1 MNQTEK
7 HSTWLI
13 VGLFMLGVC
22 MRMPITAIPSIVKE
36 IAANLH
42 VPANSLGI
50 LTTIPLI
57 CFAWLSTPVST
68 VARKMGNELTLF
80 MGMIIMVVGSLLRI
94 FNFTSLI
101 WGTILVGVAI
111 TCINVLLPAV
121 ITEKYPSRIGS
132 VTGMYN
138 VSMSLFAAIGA
149 YAITPITAASSWQMA
164 IMVITIVALITLL
177 IWLPNLRFNSK
188 EAETTEGMAKP
199 INMWTK
205 LNAWWLLLF
214 FGFQSLVFYAVV
226 AWLPSIAMDAGL
238 SHNNASLIAGLFQLF
253 SIPFAFLTPL
263 LASRMHNRLPLF
275 LLAGL
280 SPLIGSAMMLVHT
293 SSLAYYIIVSLLL
306 GVGCST
312 AFALSMTLFSLKT
325 RTAAD
330 TRSISGMVQTVGY
343 LIAATGP
350 MIVGQLNAVTH
361 AWDTGIIA
369 IIISC
374 VAVVLFGWLSDR
386 EEYI

>member
-7 HSTWLI
+7 HSAWMI

-36 IAANLH
+36 IASSLQ
-42 VPANSLGI
+42 VPTNSLGI

-57 CFAWLSTPVST
+57 CFACLSTPVS
-68 VARKMGNELTLF
+68 ALAQKMGNELTLF
-80 MGMIIMVVGSLLRI
+80 IGMIIMVVGSLLRI
-94 FNFTSLI
+94 FNFSSLI
-101 WGTILVGVAI
+101 LGTVLVGVAI
-111 TCINVLLPAV
+111 TFINVLLPAV
-121 ITEKYPSRIGS
+121 ITEKYPNRIGS

-149 YAITPITAASSWQMA
+149 YTITPITTSSNWQVA
-164 IMVITIVALITLL
+164 IIVITVVAVITLL

-188 EAETTEGMAKP
+188 EAEVGDNAVKP
-199 INMWTK
+199 ANMWKK
-205 LNAWWLLLF
+205 LNAWWMLLF

-263 LASRMHNRLPLF
+263 LASRLKNRLPLF
-275 LLAGL
+275 ILAGL
-280 SPLIGSAMMLVHT
+280 SPLIGSSMMLVHT
-293 SSLAYYIIVSLLL
+293 SSLAYYIVVSLLL

-325 RTAAD
+325 QTAAD
-330 TRSISGMVQTVGY
+330 TRSLSGMVQTVGY

-350 MIVGQLNAVTH
+350 VIVGQLNAATH
-361 AWDTGIIA
+361 TWDTGIIA

-374 VAVVLFGWLSDR
+374 AAVILFGWLSDR
-386 EEYI
+386 EEYV

>member
-7 HSTWLI
+7 HSAWLI

-36 IAANLH
+36 IAASLQ

-57 CFAWLSTPVST
+57 CFACLSTPVSAI
-68 VARKMGNELTLF
+68 ARKMGNELTLLI
-80 MGMIIMVVGSLLRI
+80 GMVIMVIGSALRI
-94 FNFTSLI
+94 LNFTSLI
-101 WGTILVGVAI
+101 IGTILVGIAI

-121 ITEKYPSRIGS
+121 ITEKYPNRIGS

-149 YAITPITAASSWQMA
+149 YTITPITTHSNWQTA
-164 IMVITIVALITLL
+164 VLVITAVALVTVV

-188 EAETTEGMAKP
+188 EEAVNENANKP
-199 INMWTK
+199 LNMWTR

-263 LASRMHNRLPLF
+263 LASRMHKRMPLF
-275 LLAGL
+275 FLAGL
-280 SPLIGSAMMLVHT
+280 SPLIGSAMMLIHS
-293 SSLAYYIIVSLLL
+293 SSLVYYIIVSLLL

-325 RTAAD
+325 KTAAD
-330 TRSISGMVQTVGY
+330 TRSLSGMVQTVGY

-350 MIVGQLNAVTH
+350 MIVGQLNALTH
-361 AWDTGIIA
+361 NWDAGIIA
-369 IIISC
+369 IVISC
-374 VAVVLFGWLSDR
+374 IAVILFGWLSDR

>member
-7 HSTWLI
+7 HSAWLI

-36 IAANLH
+36 IATSLQ

-57 CFAWLSTPVST
+57 CFACLSTPVSA

-80 MGMIIMVVGSLLRI
+80 IGMIVMIVGSALRI
-94 FNFTSLI
+94 FNFASLI
-101 WGTILVGVAI
+101 LGTILVGVAI

-121 ITEKYPSRIGS
+121 ITEKYPNRIGS

-149 YAITPITAASSWQMA
+149 YTITPITTASSWQVA
-164 IMVITIVALITLL
+164 IMVITAVALITLI

-188 EAETTEGMAKP
+188 EEGVAKGSVKP
-199 INMWTK
+199 VNMWKK

-226 AWLPSIAMDAGL
+226 AWLPSIAMDARL

-263 LASRMHNRLPLF
+263 LASRLHNRLPLF
-275 LLAGL
+275 LLAGM

-325 RTAAD
+325 QSAAD
-330 TRSISGMVQTVGY
+330 TRSLSGMVQTVGY

-350 MIVGQLNAVTH
+350 MIVGQLNAITH
-361 AWDTGIIA
+361 AWDAGIIA

-374 VAVVLFGWLSDR
+374 CAVILFGWLSDR
-386 EEYI
+386 EEFI